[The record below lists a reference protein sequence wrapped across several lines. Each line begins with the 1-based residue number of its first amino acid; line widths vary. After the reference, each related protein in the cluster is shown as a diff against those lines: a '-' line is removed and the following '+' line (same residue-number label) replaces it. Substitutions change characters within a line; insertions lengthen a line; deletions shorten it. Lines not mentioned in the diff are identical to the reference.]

1 MGSPITRDTVL
12 RHELIGLPASVV
24 DARNPTHRSVR
35 GTIVDETRSMIV
47 ISTASGEKMIPKRYS
62 TFRLCLPDGTV
73 VDVQG
78 SALEM
83 RPEKRVDI
91 RGK

>member
-12 RHELIGLPASVV
+12 RHELIGLAASVV
-24 DARNPTHRSVR
+24 DARNPTHRGMQ

-47 ISTASGEKMIPKRYS
+47 ISTASGEKKIPKRHT
-62 TFRLCLPDGTV
+62 TFRLWLPDGTV